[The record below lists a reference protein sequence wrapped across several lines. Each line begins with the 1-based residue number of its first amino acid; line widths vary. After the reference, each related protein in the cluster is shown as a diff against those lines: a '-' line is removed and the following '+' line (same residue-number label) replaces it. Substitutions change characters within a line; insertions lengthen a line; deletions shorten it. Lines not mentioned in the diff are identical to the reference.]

1 MQNSEADAYVF
12 ENSVADNTY
21 EPLFQEKKHA
31 FIVDATSNQ
40 GQFSGGQ
47 VQFNL
52 DTFQSQSQ
60 WLDLKEAVIE
70 FPIKATLTM
79 TQAAASGGLTVVS
92 QGVNTFIMKNGF
104 HQMIDSAQL
113 ILNGQTIQA
122 AQTYENVAATYR
134 ILSSW
139 SQDTLTKWGKSCG
152 IALDDCTGDGAIDTT
167 TNNPINAIGLGSTAS
182 TASIGDSVRGFD
194 CVNFYSTVPNKGAN
208 QRSKLSNATYNGGVA
223 ATLLGTTATVQAGLA
238 STIPGT
244 IPATGGTPG
253 QIFYVQHML
262 ATVRLRDLFDID
274 QFPLVKNVRGF
285 LYLNVNQFS
294 HSFEGNAFGGTD
306 QLVATVSPSPITGR
320 TCPYLITLSTGTSLA
335 NSEGAGKIA
344 SAGLKFS
351 TGTSTAIQKMTA
363 AMRVDGTSSTVIT
376 GATGTST
383 TVSVPLATQARM
395 VCPIIVA
402 NPRIDSALTMSAHK
416 FNTLDKLVNTRQC
429 VGGESV
435 NFTITN
441 SIRNPKKLVLLPMWC
456 SISTAS
462 STAVP
467 EYSCFDSVPASSGPF
482 CYLNSLQVMLN
493 NTPVFNNP
501 INYDFDMWNQN
512 LVECGNNGGQDDTLS
527 SGLLTQQLWQQNHRY
542 YVIDLSRMRDSED
555 GSSKSVIATFTN
567 PSSTLQMKVIGIV
580 FYEKKWEIDTSICRI
595 TPKA

>member
-47 VQFNL
+47 IQFNL

-70 FPIKATLTM
+70 FPIKATLTVA
-79 TQAAASGGLTVVS
+79 TAATGSSGTVGTTL
-92 QGVNTFIMKNGF
+92 QGANAFIMKNGF

-134 ILSSW
+134 VLSSW
-139 SQDTLTKWGKSCG
+139 SQDTLAKWGKSCG
-152 IALDDCTGDGAIDTT
+152 IALDDCSGDSTNAIDVV
-167 TNNPINAIGLGSTAS
+167 GLGSTNSA
-182 TASIGDSVRGFD
+182 AAIDSVRSFD
-194 CVNFYSTVPNKGAN
+194 CVNYYSTVPNKGAM
-208 QRSKLSNATYNGGVA
+208 QRAKLTNVEYNSGIAKTIIGVSNCTSAGLSNVS
-223 ATLLGTTATVQAGLA
+223 LGA
-238 STIPGT
+238 SNVVGNTIYAQY
-244 IPATGGTPG
+244 I
-253 QIFYVQHML
+253 L

-294 HSFEGNAFGGTD
+294 HNLAGT
-306 QLVATVSPSPITGR
+306 ATSTSALMTVTPNPITGR
-320 TCPYLITLSTGTSLA
+320 TCPYLMAINNGGTP
-335 NSEGAGKIA
+335 GAGTV
-344 SAGLKFS
+344 SSGLIFNS
-351 TGTSTAIQKMTA
+351 FGVNATGGQTLTA
-363 AMRVDGTSSTVIT
+363 AMRVDGTVSTVSGGSVGN
-376 GATGTST
+376 GA
-383 TVSVPLATQARM
+383 PLTTQARM

-416 FNTLDKLVNTRQC
+416 FSTLDKLVNTRQC

-456 SISTAS
+456 SLGSS

-467 EYSCFDSVPASSGPF
+467 EYSCFDSVPATSGPF
-482 CYLNSLQVMLN
+482 AYLNNLQVMLN

-501 INYDFDMWNQN
+501 IQYDFDMWNQN

-567 PSSTLQMKVIGIV
+567 PSASYQMKVIGIV

>member
-70 FPIKATLTM
+70 FPIKATLTVS
-79 TQAAASGGLTVVS
+79 TGALGGTITDVL
-92 QGVNTFIMKNGF
+92 QGVNSFIMKNGF
-104 HQMIDSAQL
+104 HQMVDSAQL

-134 ILSSW
+134 VLSSW
-139 SQDTLTKWGKSCG
+139 SQDTLAKWGKACG
-152 IALDDCTGDGAIDTT
+152 IALDDCSGDSTNAID
-167 TNNPINAIGLGSTAS
+167 AVGLGSTAA
-182 TASIGDSVRGFD
+182 TAAIDGTRGFD
-194 CVNFYSTVPNKGAN
+194 CVNFYSSVPNKGAM
-208 QRSKLSNATYNGGVA
+208 QRAKLTNKTYSSSIADSIIGSTQCTN
-223 ATLLGTTATVQAGLA
+223 AGLA
-238 STIPGT
+238 NV
-244 IPATGGTPG
+244 ATGKSNVAG
-253 QIFYVQHML
+253 QIVYAQYIL

-285 LYLNVNQFS
+285 LYLNMNQFS
-294 HSFEGNAFGGTD
+294 HTLTGQASGST
-306 QLVATVSPSPITGR
+306 ATFSAISPTPITGR
-320 TCPYLITLSTGTSLA
+320 TCPYLLTLSSGTSGATSGGTGTVASV
-335 NSEGAGKIA
+335 GIA
-344 SAGLKFS
+344 LNTTSTSFS
-351 TGTSTAIQKMTA
+351 TAQVLTA
-363 AMRVDGTSSTVIT
+363 AMRVDGTVSTVSGGT
-376 GATGTST
+376 VGNGA
-383 TVSVPLATQARM
+383 PLTTQARM
-395 VCPIIVA
+395 ICPIIVA
-402 NPRIDSALTMSAHK
+402 NPRIDAALTMSAHK

-429 VGGESV
+429 SVGESV

-456 SISTAS
+456 QLGNAS
-462 STAVP
+462 SVAVP

-567 PSSTLQMKVIGIV
+567 PSSTYQMKVIGIV

>member
-40 GQFSGGQ
+40 GQFSGGNI
-47 VQFNL
+47 QFNL

-70 FPIKATLTM
+70 FPIKATLTV
-79 TQAAASGGLTVVS
+79 ASAGAGSGTASALK
-92 QGVNTFIMKNGF
+92 QGANSFIMKNGF
-104 HQMIDSAQL
+104 HQMIDSTQL

-122 AQTYENVAATYR
+122 AQTYENVAASFR
-134 ILSSW
+134 VLSSW
-139 SQDTLTKWGKSCG
+139 SQDTLAKWGKTCG
-152 IALDDCTGDGAIDTT
+152 IALDDCTGDSTNAID
-167 TNNPINAIGLGSTAS
+167 NIGLGSTTDTTNCINSA
-182 TASIGDSVRGFD
+182 RGFD
-194 CVNFYSTVPNKGAN
+194 CVNYYSYVPNKGAM
-208 QRSKLSNATYNGGVA
+208 QRAKLTNAQYKTSIADTIIGTAACTNAGLSN
-223 ATLLGTTATVQAGLA
+223 TVCGYSNTVGDVVYAQY
-238 STIPGT
+238 I
-244 IPATGGTPG
+244 
-253 QIFYVQHML
+253 L

-294 HSFEGNAFGGTD
+294 HTLVGGTGSTTPN
-306 QLVATVSPSPITGR
+306 LLSITPIPITGR
-320 TCPYLITLSTGTSLA
+320 SCPYLIATKGTVAGGGSVATGVSFYSDSVNTTTGNTL
-335 NSEGAGKIA
+335 
-344 SAGLKFS
+344 
-351 TGTSTAIQKMTA
+351 TATMK
-363 AMRVDGTSSTVIT
+363 VDGTISTVV
-376 GATGTST
+376 GPAVAGNGT
-383 TVSVPLATQARM
+383 PLTTQARM

-402 NPRIDSALTMSAHK
+402 NPRIDAALTMSAHK

-456 SISTAS
+456 SLGGAS

-467 EYSCFDSVPASSGPF
+467 EYSCFDSVPATSGPF
-482 CYLNSLQVMLN
+482 AYLSNLQVMLN

-501 INYDFDMWNQN
+501 IQYDFDMWNQN

-567 PSSTLQMKVIGIV
+567 PSSTLQMKVIGII

>member
-40 GQFSGGQ
+40 GQFNGGQ
-47 VQFNL
+47 IQFNL

-70 FPIKATLTM
+70 FPIKATVTL
-79 TQAAASGGLTVVS
+79 TQAATGTSLTTAT
-92 QGVNTFIMKNGF
+92 QGINTFIMKNGF

-122 AQTYENVAATYR
+122 AQNYENVAATYR

-139 SQDTLTKWGKSCG
+139 SQDTLSKWGKACCVA
-152 IALDDCTGDGAIDTT
+152 IDDCTGDSTNAID
-167 TNNPINAIGLGSTAS
+167 NVGLGSTA
-182 TASIGDSVRGFD
+182 TASSVNADRGFD
-194 CVNFYSTVPNKGAN
+194 CVNFYSTVPNKGAM
-208 QRSKLSNATYNGGVA
+208 QRAKLSNTTYA
-223 ATLLGTTATVQAGLA
+223 ASIANTIIGTSACTQAGLSNSA
-238 STIPGT
+238 AGT
-244 IPATGGTPG
+244 IPVDGGTVG
-253 QIFYVQHML
+253 AIYYVQNML

-274 QFPLVKNVRGF
+274 QLPLTKNVRGF

-294 HSFEGNAFGGTD
+294 HTFTGQTG
-306 QLVATVSPSPITGR
+306 VTVPYITSISPNLITGR
-320 TCPYLITLSTGTSLA
+320 TCPYLITLSSGTNGAITAGTGIVT
-335 NSEGAGKIA
+335 G
-344 SAGLKFS
+344 AGLKLNADS
-351 TGTSTAIQKMTA
+351 TSITTAQILTA
-363 AMRVDGTSSTVIT
+363 TMKVDGTTTNVSG
-376 GATGTST
+376 GATGNGAPIT
-383 TVSVPLATQARM
+383 TQARM

-402 NPRIDSALTMSAHK
+402 NPRIDAALTMSSHK

-429 VGGESV
+429 NAGETV
-435 NFTITN
+435 NFTVTN

-456 SISTAS
+456 SLGGAT

-467 EYSCFDSVPASSGPF
+467 EFSCFDSVPATSGPF
-482 CYLNSLQVMLN
+482 AYLSGLQVFLN

-501 INYDFDMWNQN
+501 IQYDFDMWNQN
-512 LVECGNNGGQDDTLS
+512 LVELGNNGGQDDTLS

-542 YVIDLSRMRDSED
+542 YVVDLSRMRDSED
-555 GSSKSVIATFTN
+555 GSAKSVIVTFQN
-567 PSSTLQMKVIGIV
+567 PGNKAMKLIGIV
-580 FYEKKWEIDTSICRI
+580 FYEKKWEIDTSICKI
-595 TPKA
+595 VPKA